1 MAGGRNSNLLNKI
14 SRASN
19 GDTQEK
25 VLRAEV
31 NQNDSAAASALNLN
45 ESSGKSSN
53 KKKKKK
59 RNKSNAVTSAVS
71 KEGHDGAISHRVMAD
86 QQQSHSLDNS
96 IWILGDQEE
105 RLRIRE
111 FWMSLSVSER
121 QQLVKLEKEGIQD
134 AYLCNILKI
143 SCFKKNEGT
152 AETDLFLR
160 SVRKETVSQKMGYLI
175 VFLARNDI
183 ENQLEIL
190 YNTYY
195 KELENMSTSTN
206 QRRSLQSDIAA
217 AKQKLDAEIPM
228 PPLTDEADEDELD
241 DEIEDCCL
249 EEEYLVDNKYL
260 FNGITG
266 EVKNSKINDGSI
278 GEFGSSL
285 TVKGTELHLS
295 SYLFISSFLIMTYLV
310 I

>member
-1 MAGGRNSNLLNKI
+1 MMAGGRNSNLLNKI

-111 FWMSLSVSER
+111 FWISLSVSER
-121 QQLVKLEKEGIQD
+121 QQLVKLEKEGI
-134 AYLCNILKI
+134 
-143 SCFKKNEGT
+143 
-152 AETDLFLR
+152 
-160 SVRKETVSQKMGYLI
+160 
-175 VFLARNDI
+175 
-183 ENQLEIL
+183 
-190 YNTYY
+190 
-195 KELENMSTSTN
+195 
-206 QRRSLQSDIAA
+206 
-217 AKQKLDAEIPM
+217 
-228 PPLTDEADEDELD
+228 
-241 DEIEDCCL
+241 
-249 EEEYLVDNKYL
+249 
-260 FNGITG
+260 
-266 EVKNSKINDGSI
+266 
-278 GEFGSSL
+278 
-285 TVKGTELHLS
+285 
-295 SYLFISSFLIMTYLV
+295 
-310 I
+310 